1 MQLLRQR
8 QASMFGLLL
17 TFIITSCTY
26 TSSVSQTNVPPERGH
41 MVEASVKKYIV
52 LGFNFD
58 NDDVLELRHKLSEK
72 CPNSAIRGIMTQ
84 DLRTLYLLMFFWA
97 RETHAIGY
105 CTGHR
110 TADAGEGR
118 SMRADDDTAKSD
130 LAPLEPEVSL

>member
-1 MQLLRQR
+1 MQLLRQL
-8 QASMFGLLL
+8 QASTLRLVL
-17 TFIITSCTY
+17 PFIMTSCTY
-26 TSSVSQTNVPPERGH
+26 TSSVSQTNVPPGRGH

-72 CPNSAIRGIMTQ
+72 CPKSAIRGIMTQ
-84 DLRTLYLLMFFWA
+84 DLRTLYFLMFFWA
-97 RETHAIGY
+97 RETRAVGY

-118 SMRADDDTAKSD
+118 SALGDDGTAKND
-130 LAPLEPEVSL
+130 LAPLEPEISL